1 MYFEFTMIVISVCG
15 RACNQVADSLAAY
28 GASLDAAA
36 SDIFM
41 DHAPEFVFRWHPVIN
56 LELTFNGMLFPKK
69 K

>member
-1 MYFEFTMIVISVCG
+1 MHFDFTKTIISVCS
-15 RACNQVADSLAAY
+15 RARNQIADSLAAY